1 MKRAIFKGI
10 TATVL
15 AVYCLLLTGCLTS
28 AIVAGTTSALNSSG
42 DAGTVVDQAQIDQ
55 FQTGVA
61 TLADVKAKLG
71 EPQQSAQKP
80 DGGTTLTYLHRER
93 TSNTTSYVPVAR
105 WAGGQVT
112 IKTTSVAFD
121 FDPAGKLL
129 ASKKSESSFDCQLG
143 KCPDLPDL
151 TPPKS

>member
-1 MKRAIFKGI
+1 MKTAIFKAI
-10 TATVL
+10 TSTVL

-28 AIVAGTTSALNSSG
+28 AIVAGSTSALNSAG
-42 DAGTVVDQAQIDQ
+42 DTGTVVDQAQMDQ

-61 TLADVKAKLG
+61 TVDDVKAKLG

-93 TSNTTSYVPVAR
+93 SSNTTSYVPVAR

-112 IKTTSVAFD
+112 IKTTTVAFD
-121 FDPAGKLL
+121 FNLAGKLL
-129 ASKKSESSFDCQLG
+129 AAKKSESSFDCQLG
-143 KCPDLPDL
+143 KCPDLPAL
-151 TPPKS
+151 TPSKS